1 MSRLVRIL
9 CLGALV
15 AVFVAGAVGCNLAAG
30 IPGGFPSIS
39 IPKIF

>member
-1 MSRLVRIL
+1 MSRSVRVL

-15 AVFVAGAVGCNLAAG
+15 VVFVSGAAGCNLAAG